1 MTERPGPSI
10 ELNNVSYYFVP
21 CSSFQGKMTK
31 HKVRIYNILGDLVIL
46 AVSFLLMTIMKPAG
60 MRVYISSHYP
70 FFILLAFFWV
80 IISLLNGKIE
90 PGRIINMR
98 TLLARVLS
106 SNIISISITAL
117 IMYSIR
123 EYAFSR
129 AVVLGTALTS
139 TMLELIVGT
148 LYLSFQKATVQ
159 EPEATPLTEKELV
172 EWTHPPG
179 MSDVSPNP
187 QFVEQL
193 RKGTTEE
200 RAEAIASMINCTDN
214 TKHYIISTGEVFN
227 ILSLPEENYS
237 CIINLKAMNSIKKLD
252 DFLDAV
258 NGKLSSYGSF
268 VCSVETL
275 DQRSRRLKSKM
286 PPGTYYLLAPVDF
299 AMKRVLP
306 RLRWTR
312 GIWNVL
318 TNWANPPLSRAEAL
332 GRLCRA
338 GFEIRSEKFA
348 GNILCILAKRRSK
361 PLPSNNSGYGMIIA
375 LPRVGRGGDIFNAF
389 KLRTMHPYSEF
400 IQDYVYTMH
409 DLQQGGKMKH
419 DFRITPWG
427 RVCRR
432 IWLDELPM
440 IVNLFKGD
448 LKLIGVRPLSKHYF
462 DLYSD
467 DMRAR
472 RIKYKPGLIPPFYAD
487 MPKNL
492 DEIQISESKYL
503 DEWDKHHLRT
513 DVKYFFRS
521 MMNILFRHARSN

>member
-1 MTERPGPSI
+1 
-10 ELNNVSYYFVP
+10 
-21 CSSFQGKMTK
+21 MTK
-31 HKVRIYNILGDLVIL
+31 HRFRVFTVLLDLVIL
-46 AVSFLLMTIMKPAG
+46 TISFLFMTIMKRAG
-60 MRVYISSHYP
+60 MRVYLSSHYQ
-70 FFILLAFFWV
+70 FFIVLAFMWV
-80 IISLLNGKIE
+80 IISVFNGKFE

-117 IMYSIR
+117 IMYAMR
-123 EYAFSR
+123 EYTFSR
-129 AVVLGTALTS
+129 TVVLGTALTS
-139 TMLELIVGT
+139 TMLELIAGT
-148 LYLSFQKATVQ
+148 LYLSFQKAPVQ

-179 MSDVSPNP
+179 ISDVSPNP
-187 QFVEQL
+187 HFVDQL
-193 RKGTTEE
+193 RKGTSEE
-200 RAEAIASMINCTDN
+200 RAEAIAAMINCADN
-214 TKHYIISTGEVFN
+214 SKLYIISTSEVFN
-227 ILSLPEENYS
+227 ILSLPEDEYS
-237 CIINLKAMNSIKKLD
+237 CIINLKTMNSIRKLD
-252 DFLDAV
+252 EFLDAV
-258 NGKLSSYGSF
+258 NGKLPSYGSF
-268 VCSVETL
+268 VCCVETL
-275 DQRSRRLKSKM
+275 EQRQRRLIRKL
-286 PPGTYYLLAPVDF
+286 PFGLYYLLSPADF
-299 AMKRVLP
+299 MMKRVLP

-312 GIWNVL
+312 GLWNVF
-318 TNWANPPLSRAEAL
+318 TNWANPPLSRAESL

-348 GNILCILAKRRSK
+348 GNILCILAKRRSQ
-361 PLPSNNSGYGMIIA
+361 PLHSNNSGYGMIIA
-375 LPRVGRGGDIFNAF
+375 LPRVGRNGEIFNAF

-448 LKLIGVRPLSKHYF
+448 LKFFGVRPLSKHYF

-467 DMRAR
+467 EMRNR

-487 MPKNL
+487 MPRNL
-492 DEIQISESKYL
+492 EEIQVSESKYL
-503 DEWDKHHLRT
+503 DEWDKRPLQT
-513 DVKYFFRS
+513 DLKYFFRS
-521 MMNILFRHARSN
+521 MINILFRNARSN